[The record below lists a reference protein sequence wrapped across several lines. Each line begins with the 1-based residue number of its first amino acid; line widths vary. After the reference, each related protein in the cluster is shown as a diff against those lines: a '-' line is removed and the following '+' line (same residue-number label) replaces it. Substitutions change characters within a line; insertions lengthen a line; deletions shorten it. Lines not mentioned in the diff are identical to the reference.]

1 MGLRC
6 AAFLV
11 CLLAASP
18 AVFAELSV
26 RVEQDHVLVVSGLTP
41 GGEVVVAGAGRYR
54 SAWQIEHLRVLEVRV
69 DDDGD
74 GSVTVELDQ
83 AIPLQSVWW
92 AVDATTGDLAVATRE
107 GYTADRREAP
117 AGALARGDR
126 GEALLVVHG
135 WPAANALVVRPGA
148 GVWTV
153 RAGDGALND
162 SDGAPN
168 GVIQIPVAAFR
179 PRAGTAAPDLDE
191 LLPGDVLV
199 VVSPR
204 RLAFYATRVAAEGR

>member
-1 MGLRC
+1 MGLRG
-6 AAFLV
+6 AVLLV

-26 RVEQDHVLVVSGLTP
+26 RVEQDHVLAVSGLTP
-41 GGEVVVAGAGRYR
+41 GGEVVVFGAGRYR

-83 AIPLQSVWW
+83 TIPLQSVWW

-107 GYTADRREAP
+107 GYTADERAVP
-117 AGALARGDR
+117 AGAFARGDR
-126 GEALLVVHG
+126 GEALLVVHDS
-135 WPAANALVVRPGA
+135 PETTAVVVRPGV
-148 GVWTV
+148 GLWTV

-168 GVIQIPVAAFR
+168 GVTLIPVAAFR
-179 PRAGTAAPDLDE
+179 PRAGTVAPDLDE
-191 LLPGDVLV
+191 LVPGDVLV
-199 VVSPR
+199 VVSTR
-204 RLAFYATRVAAEGR
+204 RLAFWATRVAPEGR